1 MGPTAPTVR
10 ALRDAPTA
18 RAMSRRSPGMCGK
31 SIWRQW
37 EYPPYPWGQ
46 GYLCPEEGD
55 HREDLRDCERTA
67 RTPLYT
73 IHREGADGDE
83 SRAYL
88 CVHGLEETGK
98 DPCQKEDQ
106 RFLKIIKCKM
116 VLQKHILSDFP
127 LYESIHAVVRDEAT
141 SVQIPNRKK
150 PCEPLWKKPAHL

>member
-1 MGPTAPTVR
+1 MGRTYGDSGR
-10 ALRDAPTA
+10 
-18 RAMSRRSPGMCGK
+18 
-31 SIWRQW
+31 
-37 EYPPYPWGQ
+37 YPPYPWEQ

-98 DPCQKEDQ
+98 DSCQKGE
-106 RFLKIIKCKM
+106 RGAAI
-116 VLQKHILSDFP
+116 P
-127 LYESIHAVVRDEAT
+127 GT
-141 SVQIPNRKK
+141 SVYFKEDISQDKREVLELGSDTSL
-150 PCEPLWKKPAHL
+150 CLQSAESCSF